1 MSISAVSSYGTN
13 NVYQGWVDQA
23 NADKEKLEKEL
34 GIESSESEK
43 TSGST
48 STSSSSSTKGT
59 SSTSTSTSTTSTS
72 RSSSTS
78 AFLMT
83 YKHSLTS
90 LESAS
95 EKLRLGN
102 RNNVFSK
109 YETAMKDL
117 ERATTDED
125 KAAAQA
131 AVGKAQ
137 EEIIS
142 AVKDF
147 AKAYNSTISFL
158 ENNSDRS
165 STVGSQL
172 NSLKRALTTGD
183 AMSRIGLSL
192 DKSGNL
198 EVDEA
203 KLKKA
208 LNENFKSVKDMFGGQ
223 FGMAERAASRA
234 TNILDNASIEK
245 IAGISE
251 KKNKVNSIEDLD
263 DFDIFSQFALGG
275 VYNLSNYYAV
285 GSLLNTFA

>member
-1 MSISAVSSYGTN
+1 MSVSAVSSYGTN

-34 GIESSESEK
+34 GIESSDSEK
-43 TSGST
+43 TSSTKDT
-48 STSSSSSTKGT
+48 STK
-59 SSTSTSTSTTSTS
+59 TSTSTTSTS

-95 EKLRLGN
+95 EKLRLSN

-117 ERATTDED
+117 ERATTDKD
-125 KAAAQA
+125 KASAQA
-131 AVGKAQ
+131 AVNKAQ

-165 STVGSQL
+165 ATVGSQL
-172 NSLKRALTTGD
+172 NSLKRALTTED

-198 EVDEA
+198 EVDET

-234 TNILDNASIEK
+234 TDILDNSSIEK
-245 IAGISE
+245 IAGVSE
-251 KKNKVNSIEDLD
+251 KQKKINSIEDLD
-263 DFDIFSQFALGG
+263 DFDIFSRFALGG

-285 GSLLNTFA
+285 GSLLNTLA

>member
-13 NVYQGWVDQA
+13 NVYQGWIDQA

-34 GIESSESEK
+34 GIEGSESEK

-48 STSSSSSTKGT
+48 STSSSSSTKDT

-131 AVGKAQ
+131 AVDKAQ
-137 EEIIS
+137 EEIVS

-165 STVGSQL
+165 PTVGSQL

-198 EVDEA
+198 EVDET

-251 KKNKVNSIEDLD
+251 KKNKVNSIEDLN